1 MATCMLKATRDE
13 KDIGTPIWA
22 QYIYDE
28 VNDINYYRRLSE
40 EENAKIVEARKEA
53 DIDMNKDEDLF
64 KSIIGQI

>member
-1 MATCMLKATRDE
+1 M
-13 KDIGTPIWA
+13 
-22 QYIYDE
+22 YDE
-28 VNDINYYRRLSE
+28 INDINYYRRLSE